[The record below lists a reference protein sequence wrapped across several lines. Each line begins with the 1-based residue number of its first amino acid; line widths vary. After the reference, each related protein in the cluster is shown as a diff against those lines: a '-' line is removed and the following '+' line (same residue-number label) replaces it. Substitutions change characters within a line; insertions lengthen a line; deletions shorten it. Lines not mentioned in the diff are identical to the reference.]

1 MVFAINQ
8 LLKSSIKYL
17 PAIATKLAITTLIA
31 VLPLPVKAVTLVTS
45 RADFASNDGIDWS
58 SLGKVFNPFAP
69 NPSTFLPNSF
79 SAVSESGLG
88 LNVTV
93 PQVNDPSI
101 TPPFVFQTSFIPKG
115 IPTNFADGD
124 YLLFTGFNPRSG
136 FPAVGNPGPLTISF
150 DRPVFGAGTQIAV
163 DDIPEFNVFVS
174 AFDSGNNL
182 LGSFSVPG
190 TSSVTLDNSAL
201 FLGINSETANISRLV
216 FSTSESNRA
225 FAINRV
231 SIIAVPEPN
240 YSVAILVFG
249 VSGVMLRVRKR
260 S

>member
-1 MVFAINQ
+1 MAFAANQ
-8 LLKSSIKYL
+8 LLKLSIKYL

-45 RADFASNDGIDWS
+45 RAIFGSNDGIDWS

-69 NPSTFLPNSF
+69 DPSAFLPNSF
-79 SAVSESGLG
+79 SAVSKGGLALG
-88 LNVTV
+88 VTL
-93 PQVNDPSI
+93 PQVNDSGI

-124 YLLFTGFNPRSG
+124 FLLLTGFNPRSG

-150 DRPVFGAGTQIAV
+150 DQPVFGAGTQIAV
-163 DDIPEFNVFVS
+163 DDILEFNAFVS
-174 AFDSGNNL
+174 AFDSANNL
-182 LGSFSVPG
+182 LGTFSVPG

-201 FLGINSETANISRLV
+201 FLGIRSETANISRLV

-240 YSVAILVFG
+240 YPVAILAFG
-249 VSGVMLRVRKR
+249 VSGAILRVRQR
-260 S
+260 R